1 MCEMYYLRGKRKI
14 YHVMAFHSIIVYS
27 GHFPSTQH
35 YIHEK
40 LTYAFATI
48 SGVIILVASDPIIK
62 MNEITS
68 IGISGMASL
77 NSFHSEGV
85 DVANGGAPWPSIFSV
100 VLRFFF
106 IVDCWLLFLCW
117 LFYERAECRIR
128 VGESILVCVV

>member
-1 MCEMYYLRGKRKI
+1 MI
-14 YHVMAFHSIIVYS
+14 MAFHSNIIYS
-27 GHFPSTQH
+27 GHFLSTQH
-35 YIHEK
+35 IHEQ
-40 LTYAFATI
+40 LTYSFAKI

-85 DVANGGAPWPSIFSV
+85 DVANGGASWPSIFSV

-106 IVDCWLLFLCW
+106 IVDVFGYSCVGCFMK
-117 LFYERAECRIR
+117 EENAE
-128 VGESILVCVV
+128 